1 MSYRSD
7 YLELKS
13 VLGTETEEKISL
25 SDTDVRFFSFSS
37 PFAGMLPGESA
48 YRCNQHGFQTEQVS
62 SFSNSPGVIS
72 EVLDV
77 HDSQVQENISFTC
90 PVFLPKGC
98 IKADKF
104 VLLLHGFNEKTW
116 FKYYP
121 WARRIAR
128 DTGKAVL
135 LFPLAFHMNRAPH
148 TWSEARDMFA
158 ASRQR
163 KEEFPDMLHSSL
175 SNVAISTRLHA
186 KPQRFVW
193 SGLQAYN
200 DIIFLMEEIRGGR
213 HPVISKDASADIFA
227 YSIGAFLAEILMMAD
242 HKGFFSRSRLLM
254 FCGGPVFNRISPVSK
269 FILDSEANVH
279 LYSFLVEHLES
290 HLAGDERLRHYL
302 GPDHPEG
309 MYFRSMLSYS
319 GLSAFRETR
328 LRAMADRLYAIALEG
343 DTVIYPYEVL
353 NTLRGRYHDIPVRAD
368 ILQLPYPFRHEM
380 PFPWE
385 KAPEERVT
393 ASFDR
398 VFGLVTEWFA

>member
-13 VLGTETEEKISL
+13 VLGKETGEQVSL
-25 SDTDVRFFSFSS
+25 SDTDVHFFSFTS
-37 PFAGMLPGESA
+37 PFAGMLPGESS
-48 YRCNQHGFQTEQVS
+48 YRCNQHDFYSEQFS
-62 SFSNSPGVIS
+62 TFSNSPGVIS
-72 EVLDV
+72 EVLDI
-77 HDSQVQENISFTC
+77 HDSQVRENISFSY
-90 PVFLPKGC
+90 PLFLPKGSV
-98 IKADKF
+98 KADKF

-121 WARRIAR
+121 WARRIVR

-148 TWSEARDMFA
+148 AWSEARDMFA

-163 KEEFPDMLHSSL
+163 KEEFPEMLHSSL

-200 DIIFLMEEIRGGR
+200 DIIHLLDEIKRGG
-213 HPVISKDASADIFA
+213 HPVISKTASADIFA

-242 HKGFFSRSRLLM
+242 HKGFFSQSRLLM

-269 FILDSEANVH
+269 FILDSEANVQ

-290 HLAGDERLRHYL
+290 QLAGDERLRHYL

-319 GLSAFRETR
+319 GLSTFRETR
-328 LRAMADRLYAIALEG
+328 LRAIADRLYAIALEG

-353 NTLRGRYHDIPVRAD
+353 NTLRGRYHDIPIRTD

-380 PFPWE
+380 PFPE
-385 KAPEERVT
+385 DKTIEQTVT
-393 ASFDR
+393 DGFDR
-398 VFGLVTEWFA
+398 VFGLVTEWFR